1 MKSAFSVV
9 AIVAVFVVSN
19 FGYAQQY
26 NIVGA
31 GARAEGLGGAFIGVA
46 DDATA
51 VVWNPAGLSQL
62 QRAEASTVARSV
74 GEKWEYVDK
83 RTPANN
89 DSYNQSHIVFNFGS
103 LAVPLKVGGLN
114 FVLAAAYQRQIDFY
128 DVLDTPD
135 DKYTETGGID
145 TFTPG
150 IGIQITSWASFGAA
164 ANIWFG
170 KDDFTEDYPTSASPT
185 GMRNL
190 KENGTYSGF
199 NIVVGALFDLG
210 GTKQSFPLK
219 LGVSAKAPF
228 KLSNNYTNQYT
239 PPRSGYSFGSLS
251 TWGTHGTVE
260 MPWMIGLGASYRMGE
275 NLTVAVDYEM
285 RAFGNK
291 QKEIV
296 FDPPYDQYSWS
307 SSKTDMSVTGKDL
320 NQFRVGAE
328 YLIVL
333 DFGVFPL
340 RAGYQNVP
348 TLMGYKDQAGK
359 PTDQVIGA
367 AFSVGTGYISERF
380 ALDVTFSQSSHTSG
394 GYTSLGGQWTNDYTK
409 TSITGSLIFYF

>member
-1 MKSAFSVV
+1 MKSTMLVV
-9 AIVAVFVVSN
+9 VIVVVLVIAN
-19 FGYAQQY
+19 RGYAQQY

-31 GARAEGLGGAFIGVA
+31 GARAEGFGGAFIGVA

-51 VVWNPAGLSQL
+51 VVWNPAGLPQL
-62 QRAEASTVARSV
+62 QRAEASVVARNV

-83 RTPANN
+83 RSAANN
-89 DSYNQSHIVFNFGS
+89 ETSNQSHIVFNFGS
-103 LAVPLKVGGLN
+103 LAVPLRLGSMSLV
-114 FVLAAAYQRQIDFY
+114 VAAAYQRQMDFY
-128 DVLDTPD
+128 YVYDTPD
-135 DKYTETGGID
+135 DKYTETGGLD

-150 IGIQITSWASFGAA
+150 IGIQIAPWISFGAA

-170 KDDFTEDYPTSASPT
+170 KDDYNEDYTSPASPT

-190 KENGTYSGF
+190 KMNGTYSGF
-199 NIVVGALFDLG
+199 NFVIGALLDFG
-210 GTKQSFPLK
+210 GLKQPFPLK

-228 KLSNNYTNQYT
+228 KLTNNYTNQYT
-239 PPRSGYSFGSLS
+239 PARSGYSFGSLS
-251 TWGTHGTVE
+251 TWGTHGTVD
-260 MPWMIGLGASYRMGE
+260 MPWMIGLGASYRIGE

-285 RAFGNK
+285 RSFGNK
-291 QKEIV
+291 QREIIY
-296 FDPPYDQYSWS
+296 DAPYDQYFS

-333 DFGVFPL
+333 NMGVFPL

-348 TLMGYKDQAGK
+348 TLMGYRDQLGK
-359 PTDQVIGA
+359 PTDQVIGS

-380 ALDVTFSQSSHTSG
+380 ALDVTFSQASHTSG
-394 GYTSLGGQWTNDYTK
+394 GYTSVGGQWTQDYTK
-409 TSITGSLIFYF
+409 TSITGSVIFYF